1 MEVES
6 NKKALYIVATFTFEM
21 LVSYIHIQLV
31 AELLIQECIH
41 ILCLLKT
48 D

>member
-1 MEVES
+1 MCSNLVSDHSVISKKMEVKS

-31 AELLIQECIH
+31 A
-41 ILCLLKT
+41 
-48 D
+48 